1 MSLKKHT
8 QQLPG
13 WRQYSDALVGWFR
26 DGVAD
31 LKSLG
36 IRLEAGQTRRLNLS
50 KQGGNLNVLPASVVK
65 VWSKGGCSTVASHL
79 LSQPFVQ
86 RFIADSELV
95 FGDVTLRWHGNPIPD
110 VAWNPNEKC
119 VELTWPTSTVK
130 IDHRLVPDAMEPY
143 VRAIRIFPT
152 GKGHFVM
159 SSFSIYAVDLEF
171 LP

>member
-36 IRLEAGQTRRLNLS
+36 IRLEAGRTRRVSLS
-50 KQGGNLNVLPASVVK
+50 KHGGNLNVLPASVAK

-79 LSQPFVQ
+79 LSQPVVQ
-86 RFIADSELV
+86 RFLADRVLV
-95 FGDVTLRWHGNPIPD
+95 FGDVSLRWDGNPIPSID
-110 VAWNPNEKC
+110 WNPAEKC
-119 VELTWPTSTVK
+119 VELTWPNSNVR
-130 IDHRLVPDAMEPY
+130 IDAAGVWNPVEPY
-143 VRAIRIFPT
+143 LRAIRIFPN
-152 GKGHFVM
+152 GKGYFVL
-159 SSFSIYAVDLEF
+159 SSYLLYSVDLEF

>member
-36 IRLEAGQTRRLNLS
+36 IRLEAGRTRRVSLS
-50 KQGGNLNVLPASVVK
+50 KHGGNLVIVPEATIQA
-65 VWSKGGCSTVASHL
+65 WHQGGCTTVTKHL
-79 LSQPFVQ
+79 LSQPVVQ
-86 RFIADSELV
+86 RFLADRVLV
-95 FGDVTLRWHGNPIPD
+95 FGDVSLRWDGNPIPAID
-110 VAWNPNEKC
+110 WNPNEKC
-119 VELTWPTSTVK
+119 VELTWPNSNVK
-130 IDHRLVPDAMEPY
+130 IDAAIVPNQLEPY
-143 VRAIRIFPT
+143 IRAIRIFPN
-152 GKGHFVM
+152 GKGYFVL
-159 SSFSIYAVDLEF
+159 SSHLLYSVDLEF

>member
-36 IRLEAGQTRRLNLS
+36 IRLEAGRTRRVSLS
-50 KQGGNLNVLPASVVK
+50 KQGGNLVIVPEATIQAWHQGGCTTVVK
-65 VWSKGGCSTVASHL
+65 HL

-86 RFIADSELV
+86 RFLADSELV
-95 FGDVTLRWHGNPIPD
+95 FGDVTLRWHGNPIPH

-143 VRAIRIFPT
+143 VRAIRIFPN
-152 GKGHFVM
+152 GKGYFVL
-159 SSFSIYAVDLEF
+159 SSHLLYSVDLEF